1 MAKKAFR
8 GTLVGAVAVAAVA
21 VAVALAIPAG
31 AVTAGQAIAVGQAAG
46 ADNTALCARLKKFE
60 DKRRAV
66 ATRLDGDANTRG
78 SVAWLQAKAA
88 AATASGDTA
97 LAKLYTDKAALRAQL
112 RDPLQTV
119 ITDLQ
124 AVIAEKC
131 G

>member
-8 GTLVGAVAVAAVA
+8 GTLVGALAVAAVA
-21 VAVALAIPAG
+21 GGVALAIPAG
-31 AVTAGQAIAVGQAAG
+31 AVTAGQAVAVGQAA
-46 ADNTALCARLKKFE
+46 AVDDTALCDRLKKME
-60 DKRRAV
+60 GRRQAA

-88 AATASGDTA
+88 AATASGDAA
-97 LAKLYTDKAALRAQL
+97 LAKLYTDKAALRTQI
-112 RDPLQTV
+112 REPLQTV

-124 AVIAEKC
+124 DLIAERC